1 MSIPKIIHQLWIG
14 DKPRPIN
21 AMNSIR
27 DMNTSYRYM
36 LWNEETIKNNLKVYP
51 RYQRKIEGHSAIWG
65 RADMYRYLILEQYGG
80 IFIDADMVAVE
91 PLDDFL
97 LSKAFFCYEN
107 ETARPDLCATSLQ
120 GYPKNHIIPRTAIEW
135 ITNNN
140 VNIEQTKIQSW
151 ILVGPGLLTKTYHEL
166 IPDKSVVNVFPSY
179 LGLPDHHTGSKY
191 KGHGKVYMSHEW
203 GSTND
208 SYKNINEMDIPAHHK
223 KPNETIEISIP
234 TCSAKKLKEYMQSIK
249 SMEGHFNIKINF
261 EGDLS
266 KYLKNMRFV
275 SQNKYEMTNDGLV
288 GYEVEDLE
296 YYNEYGIKID
306 HTKIEDTEQR
316 LSEKW
321 TEEDDIVLELGA
333 RYGSISCLVNRMIKN
348 KKNHYVVEPDKNV
361 WNALENNMKRNKC
374 DFKIIKGV
382 IGEKKYRL
390 EGNGYAMSSVE
401 DNTSD
406 IETFSLPDIAFNTL
420 IADCEGYMEIFYNE
434 NKQLFKSLKKIIME
448 CDCPDKCDYEY
459 LLKEWATMGFTVEE
473 HVIEYGLHFFVLI
486 KK

>member
-1 MSIPKIIHQLWIG
+1 
-14 DKPRPIN
+14 
-21 AMNSIR
+21 
-27 DMNTSYRYM
+27 M

-51 RYQRKIEGHSAIWG
+51 RYQRKIEGHSAVWG

-107 ETARPDLCATSLQ
+107 EIARPDLCATSLQ

-208 SYKNINEMDIPAHHK
+208 SYKSINEMDIPAHHK

-261 EGDLS
+261 QGDLS
-266 KYLKNMRFV
+266 KYLKSMRFV
-275 SQNKYEMTNDGLV
+275 SQTKPKVICDKYEMTNDGLV
-288 GYEVEDLE
+288 GYEKV
-296 YYNEYGIKID
+296 
-306 HTKIEDTEQR
+306 
-316 LSEKW
+316 
-321 TEEDDIVLELGA
+321 
-333 RYGSISCLVNRMIKN
+333 
-348 KKNHYVVEPDKNV
+348 
-361 WNALENNMKRNKC
+361 
-374 DFKIIKGV
+374 
-382 IGEKKYRL
+382 
-390 EGNGYAMSSVE
+390 
-401 DNTSD
+401 
-406 IETFSLPDIAFNTL
+406 
-420 IADCEGYMEIFYNE
+420 
-434 NKQLFKSLKKIIME
+434 
-448 CDCPDKCDYEY
+448 
-459 LLKEWATMGFTVEE
+459 
-473 HVIEYGLHFFVLI
+473 
-486 KK
+486 